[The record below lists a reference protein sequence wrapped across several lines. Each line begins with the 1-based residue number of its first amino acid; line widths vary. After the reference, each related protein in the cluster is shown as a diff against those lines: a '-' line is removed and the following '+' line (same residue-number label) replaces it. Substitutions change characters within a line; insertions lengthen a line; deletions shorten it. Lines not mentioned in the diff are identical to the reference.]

1 MPEKMEII
9 IQVLNN
15 KLVGGPV
22 DENIEIEAR
31 KRASKFRDVRND
43 IGVIQ
48 ILGTITNRASAFQ
61 CWSGGTSTMAIGSM
75 LDQAVADPTIGAI
88 ILDVDSPGG
97 SVAGVTELSSKIFN
111 ARGKKP
117 IIAISNSLMASA
129 AFWIASAADE
139 IVVTP
144 SADIGSVGVIGVH
157 TDTSEADEKAGIK
170 TTFVT
175 AGKFKGEGAM
185 PLTDEGL
192 SAMQE
197 RVNEF
202 HDMFVTDLAR
212 NRGVSEN
219 KVRNDFGQ
227 GRVMGA
233 SAAIANKLADRI
245 GTFEQVVEDIQKPS
259 KRRNTRAQLDLIKL
273 R

>member
-1 MPEKMEII
+1 
-9 IQVLNN
+9 
-15 KLVGGPV
+15 
-22 DENIEIEAR
+22 
-31 KRASKFRDVRND
+31 
-43 IGVIQ
+43 
-48 ILGTITNRASAFQ
+48 
-61 CWSGGTSTMAIGSM
+61 MAIGSM